1 MKRIYLFTFFQVLG
15 ILFLQAQETDTTDLK
30 VLLDEMVVSATGF
43 SSSKREVAQIVQ
55 IIGSK
60 QMAWQNAPTSADVL
74 QNTGNILVQRSQ
86 GGGGSPIIRGF
97 EANKVL
103 IHIDGVR
110 LNNAIFRGGHLQNV
124 LRIDNSILEKLEI
137 LYGPASVR
145 YGSDALGGVMHFTTK
160 SPETNT
166 TGGSAFFRY
175 SSATAEKTAHADIN
189 LGGKSFASLSSFTFS
204 DFGDILQGSVRKSAY
219 PDFGKR
225 LIYARRENNKDVVL
239 SNPNPD
245 SQVGTAYSQYDF
257 LQKFRFEPSPFISH
271 TLNFQ
276 YSNSSD
282 VPRYDRLSEIGTN
295 RLPRFAEWYYGPEE
309 RLMLSYNLSDSRP
322 GRFFNN
328 TNLVAAY
335 QNARESRHSRRF
347 GNDLI
352 KRQFEDVRVASLE
365 VSGIK
370 NIRRHEVVLGAEA
383 YLNWVGSTAYFM
395 DILTGAQSP
404 SDTRYPRNGSTMNSF
419 ALYGQDKIKLSDQWI
434 ANAGFRFNFI
444 ALDADFGEDAFF
456 PFPYRSAS
464 QRNQA
469 LSGALGLV
477 YLPHDRTRA
486 AVSLSTGFRAPNVDD
501 LGKVFET
508 VPGMLIVPN
517 PDIRPEHT
525 ANAELNLLQWMGK
538 AIKWQAAGFYTHL
551 TNAIVL
557 EPFRFNDRDSVE
569 YDGIISRVMASQN
582 NRRAFITGFNTSLDV
597 FLAPTWILRS
607 TLTYTRGRILEEAGS
622 RPLDHIPPIFGQV
635 SLRYGAPKFQA
646 EAWWVFN
653 GTKDIKD
660 YLLNAEDNERYA
672 TSDGMP
678 AWNTLN
684 LRVGYSFNDQLDLQL
699 ACENVLDTNYRIFAS
714 GVSSPGRNFRITLR
728 SNFQAHNRRA
738 ADSVF

>member
-1 MKRIYLFTFFQVLG
+1 MKKIYLIALLVSMSTL
-15 ILFLQAQETDTTDLK
+15 LKAQETDTSALK
-30 VLLDEMVVSATGF
+30 VSLDEIVVSATGF
-43 SSSKREVAQIVQ
+43 SSPKREVAQIVQ

-60 QMAWQNAPTSADVL
+60 QIAWQNAPTSADVL

-124 LRIDNSILEKLEI
+124 LRIDNSMLEKLEI

-160 SPETNT
+160 NPEIGT
-166 TGGSAFFRY
+166 TGGNAFIRY
-175 SSATAEKTAHADIN
+175 SSATAEKTAHADVN

-204 DFGDILQGSVRKSAY
+204 DFGDLVQGSVRKKAY

-225 LIYARRENNKDVVL
+225 LVYAGREGNRDIAL
-239 SNPNPD
+239 RNPD
-245 SQVGTAYSQYDF
+245 PDRQVGTAYSQYDF
-257 LQKFRFEPSPFISH
+257 LQKFRYQPDQFVSH
-271 TLNFQ
+271 TLNLQ

-282 VPRYDRLSEIGTN
+282 VPRYDRLSEVSSS
-295 RLPRFAEWYYGPEE
+295 LVPRFAEWYYGPEE
-309 RLMLSYNLSDSRP
+309 RLLLSYALNDNRP
-322 GRFFNN
+322 ERFFNS
-328 TNLVAAY
+328 TSVIAAY
-335 QNARESRHSRRF
+335 QIARESRHSRRF
-347 GNDLI
+347 GNDAR
-352 KRQFEDVRVASLE
+352 KSQFEDVRVASIE
-365 VSGIK
+365 MSGVK
-370 NIRRHEVVLGAEA
+370 NIRRHELVFGAEA
-383 YLNWVGSTAYFM
+383 YLNQVGSSAYF
-395 DILTGAQSP
+395 TNVVSGTKSP

-419 ALYGQDKIKLSDQWI
+419 ALYGQDKIKLSEQWI
-434 ANAGFRFNFI
+434 ANAGLRFNYI
-444 ALDADFGEDAFF
+444 TLDADFGEDAFF

-464 QRNQA
+464 QRNHA

-477 YLPHDRTRA
+477 FLPNDRTRA
-486 AVSLSTGFRAPNVDD
+486 ALSLSTGVRAPNVDD

-525 ANAELNLLQWMGK
+525 ANAELNLQQWIGK
-538 AIKWQAAGFYTHL
+538 SVKWQAAGFYTHI

-557 EPFRFNDRDSVE
+557 EPFQFNGQDSVR
-569 YDGIISRVMASQN
+569 YDGIMSRVMASQN
-582 NRRAFITGFNTSLDV
+582 NRRAFITGFNTGLDV
-597 FLAPTWILRS
+597 LITPAWTLRS
-607 TLTYTRGRILEEAGS
+607 TLTYTRGRILEDSGN
-622 RPLDHIPPIFGQV
+622 RPLDHIPPLFGQI

-653 GTKDIKD
+653 GKKDIKD

-672 TSDGMP
+672 TPDGMP

-684 LRVGYSFNDQLDLQL
+684 LRIGYSLHPRLDLQL
-699 ACENVLDTNYRIFAS
+699 ACENLFDTNYRIFAS
-714 GVSSPGRNFRITLR
+714 GVSGPGRNFRITLR
-728 SNFQAHNRRA
+728 SNLYAGNKS
-738 ADSVF
+738 SVNQ